1 MLQSDEEIYLTVIA
15 STFLITLLAVMVV
28 LAMVRYQRNMQ
39 KYLKEIN
46 DMKLVY
52 QQELMKAKLEIQE
65 QTFLTISQ
73 EIHDNIGQIL
83 SLIRLNISRI
93 KPDDYDFSK
102 QKIDMSKDLLDKAIT
117 DLRDLSKRLNTD
129 YVNRQ
134 DLSESLKFQL
144 ELLQKT
150 GLFETEFQIH
160 GEEKLLEPEKK
171 LIIFRI
177 VQELLNNI
185 LKHADSTH
193 ISVILMY
200 VDNELILSVKDD
212 GKGFIVP
219 VNIDEENKMN
229 GIGLYNLFYRAK
241 LIGAHFSLK
250 SEPGGGTLAQL
261 ILPLNLN

>member
-134 DLSESLKFQL
+134 NLSESLKFKL

-150 GLFETEFQIH
+150 GLF
-160 GEEKLLEPEKK
+160 
-171 LIIFRI
+171 
-177 VQELLNNI
+177 
-185 LKHADSTH
+185 
-193 ISVILMY
+193 
-200 VDNELILSVKDD
+200 
-212 GKGFIVP
+212 
-219 VNIDEENKMN
+219 
-229 GIGLYNLFYRAK
+229 
-241 LIGAHFSLK
+241 
-250 SEPGGGTLAQL
+250 
-261 ILPLNLN
+261 